1 MTNIKAIMSSLVIVL
16 LVSIGWV
23 FSTNETGKEQ
33 KTVNKLII
41 NVDQAKHIINKNIY
55 GHFSEHLGR
64 CIYEGYWVGE
74 DSPIKNTRG
83 IRNDV
88 VAALKSIKIP
98 VLRWPGG
105 CFADEYHWKDG
116 IGPYAQRPSIVNT
129 HWGGVTENNHFGT
142 HEFLDLCEQLGC
154 EPYICGNAGSGTVRE
169 MQEWIEYIT
178 FDGQSP
184 MSDLRRKNG
193 REKPWKLKYF
203 GVGNENWGCGGN
215 MRPEFY
221 ADVYRRYQ
229 TYIRNFSG
237 NRIYKIACGSYGENY
252 HWTDVLMREA
262 HSLMAGLS
270 FHYYTVPGVWGNSGS
285 ATDFDE
291 KEWFDTLKK
300 ALFIDE
306 LITKHSTI
314 MDRYDSKKRVDL
326 IVDEWGTWYKV
337 EPGTNPGFLYQ
348 QNSLRDAL
356 VAGLTLNIFNN
367 QCARVKMANLA
378 QTINVLQALILTKAE
393 KMILT
398 PTYHVFEMYKVH
410 QDAMLLPADLQCKQY
425 KFAGNS
431 IPSLSFS
438 ASRNKAGKIHISLCN
453 LDPNNPAEI
462 VCELRGYEAKS
473 ITGRLLTASR
483 MTAHNTFDS
492 PETLKPTVFK
502 AVQLKNNNVFTTLP
516 SKSVV
521 VLEIM

>member
-1 MTNIKAIMSSLVIVL
+1 MNIKRIMTSLAAIL
-16 LVSIGWV
+16 LVSMGWM
-23 FSTNETGKEQ
+23 FAKNESGKQ
-33 KTVNKLII
+33 QTTVNKLII

-74 DSPIKNTRG
+74 NSPIKNTRG

-88 VAALKSIKIP
+88 VAALKKIQIP

-116 IGPYAQRPSIVNT
+116 LGPRTQRPSIVNT

-154 EPYICGNAGSGTVRE
+154 EPCICGNVGSGTVRE

-178 FDGQSP
+178 FDGKSP

-203 GVGNENWGCGGN
+203 GVGNENWSCGGN

-262 HSLMAGLS
+262 GPLMAGLS
-270 FHYYTVPGVWGNSGS
+270 FHYYTVPGGWGNKGS
-285 ATDFDE
+285 AIDFGE

-306 LITKHSTI
+306 LITKHSII
-314 MDRYDSKKRVDL
+314 MDRYNPKKRVGL

-410 QDAMLLPADLQCKQY
+410 QDATLLPLDLQCSQY
-425 KFAGNS
+425 KFSGNS
-431 IPSLSFS
+431 IPALSVA
-438 ASRNKAGKIHISLCN
+438 ASRDKTGKIHISLCN
-453 LDPNNPAEI
+453 LDPNNLAEI
-462 VCELRGYEAKS
+462 ACELRGYKVKS
-473 ITGRLLTASR
+473 VAGRLLTSSK
-483 MTAHNTFDS
+483 MTTHNTFDS
-492 PETLKPTVFK
+492 PETLKPTIFN
-502 AVQLKNNNVFTTLP
+502 AVQLKNNNVLTTLP
-516 SKSVV
+516 PKSVV
-521 VLEIM
+521 VLEIR